1 MDAADRIPIDIGY
14 EATGEA
20 GESQAGQRM
29 TVREDGGL
37 VIDILTRPCDPARST
52 ETEIVVCAASPE
64 EGQLEPLP
72 PPRSQTA
79 TEKLGEA
86 LNVKVGPLEL
96 GSIATGDG
104 TRALGAR
111 IRF

>member
-37 VIDILTRPCDPARST
+37 VIDILTRPCDPAPST
-52 ETEIVVCAASPE
+52 GTEIVVCAASPE
-64 EGQLEPLP
+64 EGQLESPCPHLIHRRRW
-72 PPRSQTA
+72 RSSG
-79 TEKLGEA
+79 K
-86 LNVKVGPLEL
+86 
-96 GSIATGDG
+96 
-104 TRALGAR
+104 R
-111 IRF
+111 

>member
-64 EGQLEPLP
+64 EGQLESPCPHLIHRRRW
-72 PPRSQTA
+72 RSSG
-79 TEKLGEA
+79 K
-86 LNVKVGPLEL
+86 
-96 GSIATGDG
+96 
-104 TRALGAR
+104 R
-111 IRF
+111 